1 MIIYKCGSW
10 VINTFVLTTQRYHKN
25 REALGRIGKWA
36 TELNEFVIDFVH
48 RLSIQF
54 QTLADFIAN

>member
-1 MIIYKCGSW
+1 MPSSQLLKDII
-10 VINTFVLTTQRYHKN
+10 RN
-25 REALGRIGKWA
+25 REASGRIGKWA